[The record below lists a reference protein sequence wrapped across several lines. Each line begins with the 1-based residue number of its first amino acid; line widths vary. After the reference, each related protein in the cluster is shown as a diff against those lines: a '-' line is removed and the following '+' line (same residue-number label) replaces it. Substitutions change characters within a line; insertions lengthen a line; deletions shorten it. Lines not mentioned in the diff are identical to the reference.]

1 METKSLSAGA
11 TLALAVALWAA
22 PALAQDYPTKPVRI
36 VVTFP
41 PGGSSD
47 VTARALSVPLQKNLG
62 QAVVV
67 DNKPGAGGTIAA
79 SEIFRAAPD
88 GYNLLLSNT
97 TPISLAPFMLSP
109 QPYNSIK
116 GFTHVALVATVPDV
130 VMAHPSVPAKTMAEL
145 MEWVKAQGK
154 KVFYGSG
161 GVGSIGHILGETFK
175 KETGLNIEHV
185 GYKGSA
191 PMITDLIAGRLS
203 FSFDTL
209 PQNVPH
215 IKAEKLRPLAVTS
228 RTRSH
233 VAPDIPTVIEA
244 KMPYLLAEN
253 FIGVS
258 APAQLPPAVLSKLHA
273 AIQTSLDD
281 PALVSRLND
290 LGLTVRK
297 MSQAEFAD
305 VRAAA
310 GAGLGGTRESIG
322 REIRARCFHGFRPAL
337 HLLLDEVGELGLRH
351 FPHRQAE
358 VVEPGDKLRDRRARP
373 GSLRAACFTHR
384 QPAS

>member
-1 METKSLSAGA
+1 M
-11 TLALAVALWAA
+11 
-22 PALAQDYPTKPVRI
+22 
-36 VVTFP
+36 
-41 PGGSSD
+41 
-47 VTARALSVPLQKNLG
+47 
-62 QAVVV
+62 VV

-88 GYNLLLSNT
+88 GYNLLMSNT
-97 TPISLAPFMLSP
+97 TPISLAPFMLNP
-109 QPYNSIK
+109 QPYDSIK

-130 VMAHPSVPAKTMAEL
+130 VMVHPSVPAKNMAEL
-145 MEWVKAQGK
+145 IAWIKAQNK

-228 RTRSH
+228 RARSH

-244 KMPYLLAEN
+244 GMPYLVAEN

-258 APAQLPPAVLSKLHA
+258 APANLPPAVLTKLHA

-281 PALVSRLND
+281 PSW
-290 LGLTVRK
+290 
-297 MSQAEFAD
+297 S
-305 VRAAA
+305 
-310 GAGLGGTRESIG
+310 
-322 REIRARCFHGFRPAL
+322 
-337 HLLLDEVGELGLRH
+337 
-351 FPHRQAE
+351 
-358 VVEPGDKLRDRRARP
+358 PG
-373 GSLRAACFTHR
+373 
-384 QPAS
+384 

>member
-1 METKSLSAGA
+1 MKTKFHTACA
-11 TLALAVALWAA
+11 TLALGAAIGAALWA
-22 PALAQDYPTKPVRI
+22 PPSVAQDYPNKPVRI
-36 VVTFP
+36 LVTFP

-47 VTARALSVPLQKNLG
+47 VTARTLAVPLQKNLG
-62 QAVVV
+62 QPVVV

-79 SEIFRAAPD
+79 TEIVRAAPD
-88 GYNLLLSNT
+88 GYNLLMSNT

-109 QPYNSIK
+109 QPYDSIK
-116 GFTHVALVATVPDV
+116 SFTHVSLVATVPDV
-130 VMAHPSVPAKTMAEL
+130 VMAHPSVPAKSLAEL
-145 MEWVKAQGK
+145 ISWIKAQNK

-175 KETGLNIEHV
+175 KELGVNIEHV

-228 RTRSH
+228 RARSH

-244 KMPYLLAEN
+244 GLPYLLAEN

-258 APAQLPPAVLSKLHA
+258 APAQLPPAVLKRLHA

-281 PALVSRLND
+281 PQLVARLND

-297 MSQAEFAD
+297 MSQIEFSDFVQKQVQGWAEPVKAS
-305 VRAAA
+305 
-310 GAGLGGTRESIG
+310 GA
-322 REIRARCFHGFRPAL
+322 
-337 HLLLDEVGELGLRH
+337 
-351 FPHRQAE
+351 
-358 VVEPGDKLRDRRARP
+358 KLN
-373 GSLRAACFTHR
+373 
-384 QPAS
+384 

>member
-1 METKSLSAGA
+1 LGPHFAWAAGQFAKEAIVKTKILSVCAILSFTA
-11 TLALAVALWAA
+11 ALWPA
-22 PALAQDYPTKPVRI
+22 PLVAQDYPTKPVRI

-79 SEIFRAAPD
+79 TEVFRAAPD
-88 GYNLLLSNT
+88 GYNLLMSNT
-97 TPISLAPFMLSP
+97 TPISLAPFMLDP
-109 QPYNSIK
+109 QPYDSLK

-130 VMAHPSVPAKTMAEL
+130 IMAHPSVPAKNLAEL
-145 MEWVKAQGK
+145 VSWIKAQNK
-154 KVFYGSG
+154 KIFYGSG

-228 RTRSH
+228 RARSH

-244 KMPYLLAEN
+244 GMPYLLAEN

-258 APAQLPPAVLSKLHA
+258 APAGLPPAVLAKLHA

-281 PALVSRLND
+281 PQLVARLND

-305 VRAAA
+305 FVQQQVQGWAEPVKAS
-310 GAGLGGTRESIG
+310 GA
-322 REIRARCFHGFRPAL
+322 
-337 HLLLDEVGELGLRH
+337 
-351 FPHRQAE
+351 
-358 VVEPGDKLRDRRARP
+358 KLN
-373 GSLRAACFTHR
+373 
-384 QPAS
+384 

>member
-1 METKSLSAGA
+1 MKTKFQVAYA
-11 TLALAVALWAA
+11 VLALAAALWAPPSA
-22 PALAQDYPTKPVRI
+22 AQDWPTKAVRI

-47 VTARALSVPLQKNLG
+47 VVARALSVPLQKHLG
-62 QAVVV
+62 QPVVV

-88 GYNLLLSNT
+88 GYNLLMSNT

-109 QPYNSIK
+109 QPYDSIK
-116 GFTHVALVATVPDV
+116 GFTHVSLVATVPDV
-130 VMAHPSVPAKTMAEL
+130 VMAHPTVSAKNMAEL
-145 MEWVKAQGK
+145 INWTKAQDK

-175 KETGLNIEHV
+175 KETGLNLEHV

-233 VAPDIPTVIEA
+233 VAPEIPTVVEA
-244 KMPYLLAEN
+244 GFPSLVAEN

-258 APAQLPPAVLSKLHA
+258 APAQLPPAVLKRLHT
-273 AIQTSLDD
+273 AIQASLED
-281 PALVSRLND
+281 PTFVSRLND

-297 MSQAEFAD
+297 MSQPDFAD
-305 VRAAA
+305 FVEKQVQGWTEPVKAS
-310 GAGLGGTRESIG
+310 GA
-322 REIRARCFHGFRPAL
+322 
-337 HLLLDEVGELGLRH
+337 
-351 FPHRQAE
+351 
-358 VVEPGDKLRDRRARP
+358 KLN
-373 GSLRAACFTHR
+373 
-384 QPAS
+384 

>member
-1 METKSLSAGA
+1 M
-11 TLALAVALWAA
+11 
-22 PALAQDYPTKPVRI
+22 
-36 VVTFP
+36 VTFP

-47 VTARALSVPLQKNLG
+47 VTARALSVPLQKALG
-62 QAVVV
+62 QPVVV

-88 GYNLLLSNT
+88 GYNLLMSNT
-97 TPISLAPFMLSP
+97 TPISLAPFMLDP
-109 QPYNSIK
+109 QPYDSIK

-130 VMAHPSVPAKTMAEL
+130 VMAHPSVPAKNIAEL
-145 MEWVKAQGK
+145 IAWVKAQDK

-175 KETGLNIEHV
+175 KQTGLNIEHV
-185 GYKGSA
+185 GYRGSA

-244 KMPYLLAEN
+244 GMPYLRGGELHRRLRA
-253 FIGVS
+253 GR
-258 APAQLPPAVLSKLHA
+258 PA
-273 AIQTSLDD
+273 
-281 PALVSRLND
+281 R
-290 LGLTVRK
+290 
-297 MSQAEFAD
+297 
-305 VRAAA
+305 A
-310 GAGLGGTRESIG
+310 GAG
-322 REIRARCFHGFRPAL
+322 
-337 HLLLDEVGELGLRH
+337 
-351 FPHRQAE
+351 Q
-358 VVEPGDKLRDRRARP
+358 
-373 GSLRAACFTHR
+373 AACGDPDLAR
-384 QPAS
+384 RSRSWSRG

>member
-1 METKSLSAGA
+1 MKTKSLSEGA
-11 TLALAVALWAA
+11 MLALAAALWAA

-88 GYNLLLSNT
+88 GYNLLMSNT

-109 QPYNSIK
+109 QPYDSIK

-145 MEWVKAQGK
+145 IEWVKGQGK

-273 AIQTSLDD
+273 AIQSSLDD

-297 MSQAEFAD
+297 MSQAEFAAF
-305 VRAAA
+305 VQQQVQGWAEPVKAS
-310 GAGLGGTRESIG
+310 GA
-322 REIRARCFHGFRPAL
+322 
-337 HLLLDEVGELGLRH
+337 
-351 FPHRQAE
+351 
-358 VVEPGDKLRDRRARP
+358 KLN
-373 GSLRAACFTHR
+373 
-384 QPAS
+384 

>member
-1 METKSLSAGA
+1 MMKARIQIA
-11 TLALAVALWAA
+11 ALTIAAAALWAM
-22 PALAQDYPTKPVRI
+22 PTLAQDYPSKPVRI

-47 VTARALSVPLQKNLG
+47 VTARALSVPLQKALG
-62 QAVVV
+62 QPVVV

-79 SEIFRAAPD
+79 TEIFRAAPD
-88 GYNLLLSNT
+88 GYNLLMSNT
-97 TPISLAPFMLSP
+97 TPISLAPFMLDP
-109 QPYNSIK
+109 QPYDSIK
-116 GFTHVALVATVPDV
+116 GFTHVSLVATVPDV
-130 VMAHPSVPAKTMAEL
+130 VMAHPSVSAKNIAEL
-145 MEWVKAQGK
+145 IAWVKAQDK

-175 KETGLNIEHV
+175 KQTGLNIEHV
-185 GYKGSA
+185 GYRGSA

-244 KMPYLLAEN
+244 NLPYLVAEN

-258 APAQLPPAVLSKLHA
+258 APANLPAPVLTKLHA

-281 PALVSRLND
+281 PALVARLND

-297 MSQAEFAD
+297 MSQAEFAAF
-305 VRAAA
+305 VQQQVQGWAEPVKAS
-310 GAGLGGTRESIG
+310 GA
-322 REIRARCFHGFRPAL
+322 
-337 HLLLDEVGELGLRH
+337 
-351 FPHRQAE
+351 
-358 VVEPGDKLRDRRARP
+358 KLN
-373 GSLRAACFTHR
+373 
-384 QPAS
+384 

>member
-1 METKSLSAGA
+1 MKTKILSVCVFSF
-11 TLALAVALWAA
+11 TVALWPA
-22 PALAQDYPTKPVRI
+22 PLVAQDYPNKPVRI

-79 SEIFRAAPD
+79 TEVFRAAPD
-88 GYNLLLSNT
+88 GYNLLMSNT
-97 TPISLAPFMLSP
+97 TPISLAPFMLDP
-109 QPYNSIK
+109 QPYDSLK

-130 VMAHPSVPAKTMAEL
+130 VMAHPSVPAKNLAEL
-145 MEWVKAQGK
+145 VSWIKAQNK
-154 KVFYGSG
+154 KIFYGSG

-228 RTRSH
+228 RARSH

-244 KMPYLLAEN
+244 GMPYLLAEN

-258 APAQLPPAVLSKLHA
+258 APAGLPPAVLAKLHA

-281 PALVSRLND
+281 PQLVARLND

-305 VRAAA
+305 FVQQQVQGWAEPVKAS
-310 GAGLGGTRESIG
+310 GA
-322 REIRARCFHGFRPAL
+322 
-337 HLLLDEVGELGLRH
+337 
-351 FPHRQAE
+351 
-358 VVEPGDKLRDRRARP
+358 KLN
-373 GSLRAACFTHR
+373 
-384 QPAS
+384 

>member
-1 METKSLSAGA
+1 MKAKTLSLCAM
-11 TLALAVALWAA
+11 LALTAALGPA
-22 PALAQDYPTKPVRI
+22 PLLAQDYPTKPVRL

-47 VTARALSVPLQKNLG
+47 VTARALSVPLQKALG

-67 DNKPGAGGTIAA
+67 DNKPGGGGTIAA
-79 SEIFRAAPD
+79 TEVFRAAPD
-88 GYNLLLSNT
+88 GYNLLMSNT
-97 TPISLAPFMLSP
+97 TPISLAPFMLEP
-109 QPYNSIK
+109 QPYDSVK

-130 VMAHPSVPAKTMAEL
+130 IMVHPSVPAKNLEEL
-145 MEWVKAQGK
+145 AAWIKAQNK
-154 KVFYGSG
+154 KIFYGSG

-175 KETGLNIEHV
+175 KQTGLNIEHV

-228 RTRSH
+228 RARSH
-233 VAPDIPTVIEA
+233 VAPEIPTVIEA
-244 KMPYLLAEN
+244 GLPYLLAEN

-258 APAQLPPAVLSKLHA
+258 APAGLPPAVLTKLHG
-273 AIQTSLDD
+273 AIQTSLED
-281 PALVSRLND
+281 PQLVARLND

-297 MSQAEFAD
+297 MSQAEFAEF
-305 VRAAA
+305 VQQQVQGWAEPVKAS
-310 GAGLGGTRESIG
+310 GA
-322 REIRARCFHGFRPAL
+322 
-337 HLLLDEVGELGLRH
+337 
-351 FPHRQAE
+351 
-358 VVEPGDKLRDRRARP
+358 KLN
-373 GSLRAACFTHR
+373 
-384 QPAS
+384 